1 MSDNQKSTKTPTQK
15 EITRQKRQWA
25 EAVAQGRTF
34 KPKNGWYFNTED
46 EQALFKKAKLA
57 HDGEVD
63 SENDKKENKGKKQEE
78 DKKGDEKDDTKE
90 DTTESTK
97 EDKNEDNKD
106 NKLSWE
112 KRVEAKKS
120 AAQSSAWRPA
130 HEKDDR
136 KEDKTES
143 RKEDK
148 NEDTKDNKLSWKE
161 RLEAKK
167 AAAQRSTWRPAC
179 WFYNNALC
187 IKGSDCPFFHRPQKK
202 PREPC
207 RKFAQ
212 GLCYRGNNCWYAH
225 LEGKGVDKSKGE
237 TKQNDKTNENT
248 EEVKKEE
255 SKEVEKDG
263 PEVQKTGDQ
272 LQETPKE
279 RALDEEILQQSRAGE
294 WEQCTTKTNKT
305 VVRSKATGEVRF
317 TPPTQNEI
325 EQEDAKFADLKKALL
340 LKNNQKHF
348 KAANLAAKY
357 NITLEGLNKDSRRG
371 QNRQEKEE

>member
-1 MSDNQKSTKTPTQK
+1 
-15 EITRQKRQWA
+15 
-25 EAVAQGRTF
+25 
-34 KPKNGWYFNTED
+34 PKNGWYFNTED

-78 DKKGDEKDDTKE
+78 DKKGGEKDDTKE

-112 KRVEAKKS
+112 KKVEAKKS

-179 WFYNNALC
+179 WFYNNAIC
-187 IKGSDCPFFHRPQKK
+187 IKGSDCPFFHRAQKK

-225 LEGKGVDKSKGE
+225 LAGKG
-237 TKQNDKTNENT
+237 
-248 EEVKKEE
+248 
-255 SKEVEKDG
+255 
-263 PEVQKTGDQ
+263 VQKTGDQ

-279 RALDEEILQQSRAGE
+279 RALDEEIIQQSRAGE

-305 VVRSKATGEVRF
+305 VGRSKATGEVRF

-325 EQEDAKFADLKKALL
+325 EQEDAKFADLKKAFL

-357 NITLEGLNKDSRRG
+357 NIKLEGLNK
-371 QNRQEKEE
+371 